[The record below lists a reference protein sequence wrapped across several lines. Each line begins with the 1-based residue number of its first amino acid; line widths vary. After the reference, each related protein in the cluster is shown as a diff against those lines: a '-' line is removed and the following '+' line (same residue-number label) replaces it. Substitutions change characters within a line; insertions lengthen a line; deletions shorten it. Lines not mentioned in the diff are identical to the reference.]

1 MRSFLITG
9 AANGVALWVA
19 AAIVPGVDVDADGTV
34 KALLTLFA
42 LGLIL
47 AAVNAVVKP
56 VVKVLAFPLYI
67 LTLGLMAVVVNA
79 GMLVLTSKLADSLDL
94 GLHID
99 DFFWSAILAAV
110 VVAIVTSVINSL
122 TPEDR

>member
-19 AAIVPGVDVDADGTV
+19 AAIVPGVDVEADSTA
-34 KALLTLFA
+34 KALVTLFV

-56 VVKVLAFPLYI
+56 VLKVLAFPLYL
-67 LTLGLMAVVVNA
+67 LTLGFMALIVNA
-79 GMLVLTSKLADSLDL
+79 AMLELTSKLADTLDL
-94 GLHID
+94 GLRIG

-110 VVAIVTSVINSL
+110 VVAIVTSVIN
-122 TPEDR
+122 TVVRDDD